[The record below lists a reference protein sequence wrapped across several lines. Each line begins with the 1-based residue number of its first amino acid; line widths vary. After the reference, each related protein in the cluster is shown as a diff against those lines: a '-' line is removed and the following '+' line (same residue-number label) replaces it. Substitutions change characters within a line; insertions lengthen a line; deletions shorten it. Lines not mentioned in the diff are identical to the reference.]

1 MWRNWP
7 FRILGVCL
15 ILWGTRIIIDPVY
28 YSSKYR
34 MSHDFSDIE
43 WLYGGGLILIGL
55 LSVWTTIRKK
65 KENVGRTSVQTN
77 DTKNN

>member
-1 MWRNWP
+1 MWQNWP

-15 ILWGTRIIIDPVY
+15 ILWGTRIII
-28 YSSKYR
+28 KHL

-65 KENVGRTSVQTN
+65 KDNVGRTSVQTN

>member
-34 MSHDFSDIE
+34 PSDIE

-65 KENVGRTSVQTN
+65 KDNVGRASV
-77 DTKNN
+77 